1 MTEKMSIDNVGKL
14 CLVGIQLGNSI
25 SDILEDGKVGLTDLP
40 AFKNLMILIP
50 KLKGIDFSHLMPEIT
65 DLSAQET
72 ALLVEMIK
80 KNLKLKNANIEQS
93 IERVLL
99 IAQKIHGIIQ
109 EGSNLMQSF
118 RGTK

>member
-25 SDILEDGKVGLTDLP
+25 SDILEDGKVGLSDIP
-40 AFKNLMILIP
+40 AFKNLMVLIP
-50 KLKGIDFSHLMPEIT
+50 KLKGIDFSHVLPELT

-72 ALLVEMIK
+72 ALLVDMVK
-80 KNLKLKNANIEQS
+80 KNLKLKNANIEDS
-93 IERVLL
+93 IERLL
-99 IAQKIHGIIQ
+99 MLAQRIHGIIQ
-109 EGSNLMQSF
+109 EGTELMKSF